1 MAGFGNSSTSRRNF
15 NVYPKC
21 LAVWIVQKV
30 GSLPASLR
38 YTGSAI
44 DEDLG
49 FFDII
54 TLTSCRLEV
63 SWCDPE
69 MYIIFF
75 LRTASMINF
84 RIVSSRNEMLADWVG
99 LYAMWTLPE
108 RPEPVSWGLLSGIM
122 SSGIS
127 SSESIETEDSL
138 SPGIKAD
145 DYVLVKIT
153 NENKYRV
160 VVTEISYVM

>member
-1 MAGFGNSSTSRRNF
+1 
-15 NVYPKC
+15 
-21 LAVWIVQKV
+21 
-30 GSLPASLR
+30 
-38 YTGSAI
+38 
-44 DEDLG
+44 
-49 FFDII
+49 
-54 TLTSCRLEV
+54 
-63 SWCDPE
+63 
-69 MYIIFF
+69 
-75 LRTASMINF
+75 
-84 RIVSSRNEMLADWVG
+84 
-99 LYAMWTLPE
+99 
-108 RPEPVSWGLLSGIM
+108 M